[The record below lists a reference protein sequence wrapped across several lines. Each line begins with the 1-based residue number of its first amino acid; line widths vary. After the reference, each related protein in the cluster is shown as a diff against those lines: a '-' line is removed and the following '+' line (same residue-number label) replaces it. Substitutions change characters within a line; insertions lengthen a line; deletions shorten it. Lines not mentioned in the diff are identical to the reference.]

1 MCVIQ
6 VGKNNYGHPDPKV
19 IEKCRENSIMIFRND
34 IHGAAGF
41 SFDGQIEY
49 HKMIEEKG

>member
-1 MCVIQ
+1 
-6 VGKNNYGHPDPKV
+6 
-19 IEKCRENSIMIFRND
+19 MIFRND

-49 HKMIEEKG
+49 HKMIEEKKVEYGL